1 MTAWLLRRLAA
12 SVAIVF
18 AVLTLTFI
26 LIHLAPGTPFRPSA
40 DDRTVS
46 PEVIARLNRVYGLD
60 RPLAVQ
66 YLKYIGNVAR
76 GEFGESFSQHR
87 PVARALADAV
97 PNTVLLGVAAL
108 AIEFALGIAL
118 GAYQAA
124 RARRRVDAAL
134 SHLTL
139 FFYSVPTFWLGL
151 ALLLVF
157 GQWLHWLPVGGV
169 GDPVV
174 HDSLPWAGRVL
185 DTLRHLVLPAGTL
198 GLVGAAGTARYQRAA
213 MLEVIHQDYIRT
225 ARAKGLTE
233 RRVLLRHALRNAVL
247 PIITLLGLS
256 LPFLLTGAVLVETVF
271 SWPGMGKLAADAI
284 FARDYPVVT
293 AAAIL
298 AAAMVAVSSVA
309 ADLLT
314 AVADPR
320 VRLGARDAA

>member
-12 SVAIVF
+12 SVGLVL
-18 AVLTLTFI
+18 AVLTLTFA
-26 LIHLAPGTPFRPSA
+26 LIHLAPGTPFLPPEDRPRDA
-40 DDRTVS
+40 AT
-46 PEVIARLNRVYGLD
+46 IARLEHAYGLD
-60 RPLAVQ
+60 RPLPEQ
-66 YLKYIGNVAR
+66 YLRYLGNVVR

-87 PVARALADAV
+87 AVAAALADAV
-97 PNTVLLGVAAL
+97 PNTVLLGAAAL
-108 AIEFALGIAL
+108 GIEFALGIGL

-124 RARRRVDAAL
+124 RARRPVDVAL

-139 FFYSVPTFWLGL
+139 FFYSVPAFWLGL
-151 ALLLVF
+151 VLLLIF

-169 GDPVV
+169 HRVLADA
-174 HDSLPWAGRVL
+174 LPWPQRAL
-185 DTLRHLVLPAGTL
+185 DLLWHLVLPAGTL
-198 GLVGAAGTARYQRAA
+198 GLVGAAGSARFQRAA
-213 MLEVIHQDYIRT
+213 MLEVIHQDYVRT

-233 RRVLLRHALRNAVL
+233 RRVLLRHALRNALL
-247 PIITLLGLS
+247 PVITLLGLS

-298 AAAMVAVSSVA
+298 AAAMVAVSTLL

-314 AVADPR
+314 ALADPR
-320 VRLGARDAA
+320 IRLRGEGA

>member
-12 SVAIVF
+12 SVAIVL
-18 AVLTLTFI
+18 AVLTFTFV
-26 LIHLAPGTPFRPSA
+26 LIHLAPGTPFLPSS
-40 DDRTVS
+40 DDRSVS
-46 PEVIARLNRVYGLD
+46 PEAIARLKRVYGLD

-66 YLKYIGNVAR
+66 YVKYLGNVGH

-108 AIEFALGIAL
+108 VIEFTLGIAL

-124 RARRRVDAAL
+124 RARRRVDAAI

-139 FFYSVPTFWLGL
+139 FLYSVPTFWLGL

-169 GDPVV
+169 SDPVV
-174 HDSLPWAGRVL
+174 HDALPWGGRIL
-185 DTLRHLVLPAGTL
+185 DTLRHLILPAFTL

-213 MLEVIHQDYIRT
+213 MLEVIHQDYVRT
-225 ARAKGLTE
+225 ARAKGLGE
-233 RRVLLRHALRNAVL
+233 RRVLVHHALRNAVL
-247 PIITLLGLS
+247 PVITLLGLS

-271 SWPGMGKLAADAI
+271 AWPGMGKLAADAI
-284 FARDYPVVT
+284 FSRDYPVVT

-298 AAAMVAVSSVA
+298 AAAMVALSSVV

-314 AVADPR
+314 TFADPR
-320 VRLGARDAA
+320 VRLGDGDAA

>member
-1 MTAWLLRRLAA
+1 VTAWLLRRLAA

-18 AVLTLTFI
+18 AVLTLTFV
-26 LIHLAPGTPFRPSA
+26 LIHLAPGTPFLPST
-40 DDRTVS
+40 DDRSVG
-46 PEVIARLNRVYGLD
+46 PEIIARLRRQYGLD
-60 RPLAVQ
+60 RPLPVQ
-66 YLKYIGNVAR
+66 YLKYIGSVAH

-97 PNTVLLGVAAL
+97 PNTVLLGIAAL
-108 AIEFALGIAL
+108 VIEFALGI
-118 GAYQAA
+118 
-124 RARRRVDAAL
+124 
-134 SHLTL
+134 
-139 FFYSVPTFWLGL
+139 

-157 GQWLHWLPVGGV
+157 GQWLRWLPVGGV
-169 GDPVV
+169 SDPIV
-174 HDSLPWAGRVL
+174 HDTLPWAGRVF
-185 DTLRHLVLPAGTL
+185 DTLRHLVLPACTL

-225 ARAKGLTE
+225 ARAKGLSE

-247 PIITLLGLS
+247 PVITLLGLS

-284 FARDYPVVT
+284 FSRDYPVVT

-298 AAAMVAVSSVA
+298 AAAMVALSSVV

-314 AVADPR
+314 ALADPR
-320 VRLGARDAA
+320 VRLGDGDAA